1 MSRSPLAPN
10 SSALSVISP
19 LSRVS
24 SFEPF
29 VSLFWERTVNAVI
42 GETPTQDDWII
53 HRYGPSL
60 HHIKAST
67 RKYQKKPCKWKHY
80 TVRPVLIRCHWAV
93 CSWVPKPKWWQSPEE
108 TTANKF
114 AVATSPPLLWS
125 RGRWSVIW
133 GLPIIQHSV
142 LHAIKHLLSD
152 FMLQLELKHS
162 YFILKLP

>member
-10 SSALSVISP
+10 SSVLSIISP

-29 VSLFWERTVNAVI
+29 VSLFWED
-42 GETPTQDDWII
+42 GECAERWNPNTRWLDHP
-53 HRYGPSL
+53 
-60 HHIKAST
+60 HIWSCIASHQS
-67 RKYQKKPCKWKHY
+67 KHKKIPKKPPCRWKHY

-108 TTANKF
+108 TTANTF

-125 RGRWSVIW
+125 RGHWSVIW

-162 YFILKLP
+162 YFILKLL